1 MTIFARKNFIASTLL
16 SVPLLM
22 PSLAGADE
30 KPEVLIE
37 DFVGTIIWSNGGAQA
52 EIIDQKKASSVD
64 ASNKGNGLIINGGVR
79 SPDGDKCQ
87 GYGGSYNFSFFG
99 NKEKKGVFGGYEDL
113 EDYPTLTLSLPVEA
127 SLKLRNSIVFSQG
140 TPDIDSA
147 DLSLIHCGTINL
159 GRLGGELNVEGRGA
173 TDLSFIEAQT
183 LNSQMSG
190 SGDIKAE
197 SAEYLKSK
205 SNGSGD
211 LKIEKTGNADVQTSG
226 SGDVEIKTISGSAI
240 IETSGSGD
248 YEIGLIAGS
257 LDYRSSGSGDLELK
271 KIGGEGTNRV
281 GLKSAGS
288 GDIYIGGGEITNLHV
303 HVSGS
308 ADAEIN
314 AIVRDAVAKA
324 SGSADIYFDTVT
336 GSLEKTTSGS
346 SDIEVDHRN

>member
-1 MTIFARKNFIASTLL
+1 MPIFAHKNFIASTLL
-16 SVPLLM
+16 SLPLLM
-22 PSLAGADE
+22 PCLAGADE

-37 DFVGTIIWSNGGAQA
+37 DFVGTIIWSNGGQQA
-52 EIIDQKKASSVD
+52 EITNRKKASSVD
-64 ASNKGNGLIINGGVR
+64 AANEGNGLIINGGVR

-99 NKEKKGVFGGYEDL
+99 NKEKKGILGGYEDL
-113 EDYPTLTLSLPVEA
+113 EDYPTLTLSLPVDA

-140 TPDIDSA
+140 TPDIYSA

-173 TDLSFIEAQT
+173 TDLRFVEART

-211 LKIEKTGNADVQTSG
+211 LEIEKTGNADVQTSG

-248 YEIGLIAGS
+248 YEIGSIAGS
-257 LDYRSSGSGDLELK
+257 LDYRGSGSGDLELGE
-271 KIGGEGTNRV
+271 IGGQEENRV

-288 GDIYIGGGEITNLHV
+288 GDIYIGRGEITDLYIE
-303 HVSGS
+303 VSGS

-314 AIVRDAVAKA
+314 AIVRDVVARA
-324 SGSADIYFDTVT
+324 SGSADISIDTVT

-346 SDIEVDHRN
+346 SDIDVDHRN